1 MRNKFIL
8 QQFQNG
14 ELIKEVEMKYLR
26 DIQKILCLDYHQV
39 RQLYLHCTKNTKAH
53 PFIKNL
59 ANDFRIIEN
68 EFIKPTII
76 L

>member
-14 ELIKEVEMKYLR
+14 ELIKEVEIKSLR
-26 DIQKILCLDYHQV
+26 DIEKLLSIEYHQV
-39 RQLYLHCTKNTKAH
+39 RQLFLHCTKNTKAH

-59 ANDFRIIEN
+59 ANDFKIIEN
-68 EFIKPTII
+68 KFIKPNI
-76 L
+76 LL

>member
-14 ELIKEVEMKYLR
+14 ELIKEVEIKSLR
-26 DIQKILCLDYHQV
+26 DIEKLLSIEYHQV
-39 RQLYLHCTKNTKAH
+39 RQLFLHCTKNTKAH

-59 ANDFRIIEN
+59 ANDFKIIEN
-68 EFIKPTII
+68 KFIKPNII

>member
-8 QQFQNG
+8 QQYQNG
-14 ELIKEVEMKYLR
+14 ELIKEVEMKSLR
-26 DIQKILCLDYHQV
+26 DIEKLLSIDYHQV
-39 RQLYLHCTKNTKAH
+39 RQLFLHCMKNTKAH

-68 EFIKPTII
+68 KFIKPTII

>member
-14 ELIKEVEMKYLR
+14 ELIKEVEIKSLR
-26 DIQKILCLDYHQV
+26 DIEKLLSIEYHQV
-39 RQLYLHCTKNTKAH
+39 RQLFLHCTKNTKAH

-59 ANDFRIIEN
+59 ANDFKIIEN
-68 EFIKPTII
+68 KFIKPNI
-76 L
+76 LI

>member
-14 ELIKEVEMKYLR
+14 ELIKEVEIKSLR
-26 DIQKILCLDYHQV
+26 DIEKILCIEYHQV
-39 RQLYLHCTKNTKAH
+39 RQLFLHCAKNTKAH
-53 PFIKNL
+53 PFVKNL
-59 ANDFRIIEN
+59 AKEFRIIEN
-68 EFIKPTII
+68 EFKRPSIV

>member
-53 PFIKNL
+53 PFIKNF
-59 ANDFRIIEN
+59 AKDIRIIDNDFTRDL
-68 EFIKPTII
+68 IK

>member
-14 ELIKEVEMKYLR
+14 ELIKEVEIKSLR
-26 DIQKILCLDYHQV
+26 DIEKILCIEYHQV
-39 RQLYLHCTKNTKAH
+39 RQLFLHCTKNTKAH

-59 ANDFRIIEN
+59 AKEFRIIEN
-68 EFIKPTII
+68 EFKRPSIV